1 MGQKANPKS
10 LRLTISKDWDSRW
23 ISKNLFAY
31 ILLADDIIRKAIATK
46 LPNSGINRVII
57 ERGAQETII
66 NIHTSRPGVVIGRSG
81 KGIVDLKKYI
91 EKQIIS
97 STNFNLINSR
107 VDIKAINEIKK
118 QIITNIKIN
127 ITEIRDAETYA
138 MINAQDIAAQLE
150 KRMPYRKVIK
160 RLLSKVEHNKKIK
173 GIKICVAGR
182 LGGVDIARTEKFS
195 QGSIPL
201 SSLKSNVDYAYVP
214 AKTTQG
220 VIGVKVWIYQDKQ

>member
-31 ILLADDIIRKAIATK
+31 ILLADDIIRTAIAEK
-46 LPNSGINRVII
+46 LHNSGINRVVI
-57 ERGAQETII
+57 ERGAQETVI

-81 KGIVDLKKYI
+81 KGIVDLKNYI
-91 EKQIIS
+91 EKQILK

-107 VDIKAINEIKK
+107 LDIQAVNDIKKK
-118 QIITNIKIN
+118 IVTNIKIN
-127 ITEIRDAETYA
+127 ITELRDAETYA

-150 KRMPYRKVIK
+150 KRMHYRKVIK
-160 RLLSKVEHNKKIK
+160 RLMGKLEHNRKVK
-173 GIKICVAGR
+173 GIKICVSGR

-195 QGSIPL
+195 HGSIPL
-201 SSLKSNVDYAYVP
+201 SSLKSAVDYAYVP
-214 AKTTQG
+214 AKTSNG
-220 VIGVKVWIYQDKQ
+220 VIGVKVWIYQDKE

>member
-1 MGQKANPKS
+1 
-10 LRLTISKDWDSRW
+10 
-23 ISKNLFAY
+23 
-31 ILLADDIIRKAIATK
+31 
-46 LPNSGINRVII
+46 
-57 ERGAQETII
+57 
-66 NIHTSRPGVVIGRSG
+66 
-81 KGIVDLKKYI
+81 
-91 EKQIIS
+91 
-97 STNFNLINSR
+97 
-107 VDIKAINEIKK
+107 
-118 QIITNIKIN
+118 
-127 ITEIRDAETYA
+127 